1 MVTMVIV
8 FEELNR
14 VVSLSPT
21 KERMKTT
28 PSWGEGNRFWRLAMR
43 ADHGEIPRLLVG
55 PLTLGS
61 AVRAHT
67 QC

>member
-21 KERMKTT
+21 KERMKAK
-28 PSWGEGNRFWRLAMR
+28 PSWGEGNRFWRVAMGADMGKYPDCCSDHYLLA
-43 ADHGEIPRLLVG
+43 AP
-55 PLTLGS
+55 
-61 AVRAHT
+61 
-67 QC
+67 

>member
-14 VVSLSPT
+14 VVPLSPT
-21 KERMKTT
+21 KERMKAK

-43 ADHGEIPRLLVG
+43 ADHGEIP
-55 PLTLGS
+55 
-61 AVRAHT
+61 
-67 QC
+67 

>member
-21 KERMKTT
+21 KV
-28 PSWGEGNRFWRLAMR
+28 AMR
-43 ADHGEIPRLLVG
+43 ADMGKYPDCWSDH
-55 PLTLGS
+55 
-61 AVRAHT
+61 
-67 QC
+67 

>member
-21 KERMKTT
+21 KERMKAFM
-28 PSWGEGNRFWRLAMR
+28 G
-43 ADHGEIPRLLVG
+43 
-55 PLTLGS
+55 
-61 AVRAHT
+61 
-67 QC
+67 

>member
-21 KERMKTT
+21 KERMKANLPGYDTLT
-28 PSWGEGNRFWRLAMR
+28 HIRPSR
-43 ADHGEIPRLLVG
+43 V
-55 PLTLGS
+55 
-61 AVRAHT
+61 
-67 QC
+67 